1 MSTADYLAWARQMD
15 IWLHGHPDCD
25 NLFSSAVYEPADML
39 LDDLRS
45 AYPDNIMERLADP
58 AAWGHP
64 RLREAIARAYGIED
78 QGRLLL
84 TSGATM
90 AFFLVCQ
97 ALLRAGDHAI
107 VESPSYQPFVKVL
120 AALGVEIS
128 LVRREGDA
136 YHLSL
141 GALKAQIRPQT
152 RLIVLTNP
160 HNPSGMLLEDDL
172 LQEVGDLA
180 AQHNG
185 HVVVD
190 EVYGDLVP
198 GRRLPAALLH
208 SAILTVNSLSKSYGL
223 GALRCGW
230 IVAVP
235 EAMDRI
241 RPLHIIFD
249 NSSSRITQV
258 IASVVLDNLPRYRQW
273 AMQVVAANRPLVEAF
288 AQALRAQGA
297 ICGDV
302 PPHGCIYFPRVNGV
316 EDIGSLVTEMA
327 EQRGVLVVP
336 GHFFGAADHIRI
348 GFGGRPEAV
357 QRGLRRLADAL
368 ARL

>member
-1 MSTADYLAWARQMD
+1 M
-15 IWLHGHPDCD
+15 
-25 NLFSSAVYEPADML
+25 
-39 LDDLRS
+39 
-45 AYPDNIMERLADP
+45 
-58 AAWGHP
+58 
-64 RLREAIARAYGIED
+64 
-78 QGRLLL
+78 
-84 TSGATM
+84 
-90 AFFLVCQ
+90 
-97 ALLRAGDHAI
+97 
-107 VESPSYQPFVKVL
+107 KVL